1 MGTLPRHEHGS
12 LLAWRR
18 KFCTLPIMNNVHEL
32 ENQMIRHL
40 LSFSTALL
48 LTTSLAM
55 AGTSTR
61 HSAQASAHSGAAAS
75 HGSAAVLSGTATVS
89 AVPLMA
95 VGATLSLSGAAL
107 QSAGTSALTLGSQ
120 LIEAPRDPVHALP
133 TPDGPPRLDQMAD
146 HK

>member
-1 MGTLPRHEHGS
+1 MRTRCERGSFLTCRSKFSTLS
-12 LLAWRR
+12 
-18 KFCTLPIMNNVHEL
+18 IMNDVHEL
-32 ENQMIRHL
+32 ENHMIKHL

-75 HGSAAVLSGTATVS
+75 HGSAAVVSGIATVS

-120 LIEAPRDPVHALP
+120 MIEAPLDPVHALP
-133 TPDGPPRLDQMAD
+133 TPDGPPRLDHMAD